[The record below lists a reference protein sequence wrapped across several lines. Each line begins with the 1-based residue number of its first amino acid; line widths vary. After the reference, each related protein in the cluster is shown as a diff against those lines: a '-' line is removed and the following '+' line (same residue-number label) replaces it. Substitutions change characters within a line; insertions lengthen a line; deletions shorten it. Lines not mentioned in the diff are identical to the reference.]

1 MIRGTGGVKPPQPPV
16 NSNPGGDYHYFGIEK
31 SIMELIEC
39 NDIEAQCCKSST
51 YNLNLQINIDG
62 LPLFKSSAY
71 QLWPILGILIQS
83 KSKVPFVICMFG
95 AKNKPDDLGEF
106 LLDSVSEMDHLKSNG
121 FIVDEKNML
130 FLSTVSS
137 VMLRQEQ
144 CLNV

>member
-1 MIRGTGGVKPPQPPV
+1 
-16 NSNPGGDYHYFGIEK
+16 
-31 SIMELIEC
+31 MELIEC

-95 AKNKPDDLGEF
+95 AKKKPDDLGEY
-106 LLDSVSEMDHLKSNG
+106 LLDFVSEMDHLKSNG
-121 FIVDEKNML
+121 FIVDEKKYVVSVHSFICDAPARAML
-130 FLSTVSS
+130 KCIKGHTA
-137 VMLRQEQ
+137 
-144 CLNV
+144 